1 MILVL
6 GVGVVGA
13 GLRFVPGSPFAPA
26 SANGSGTGEEEPT
39 PTPTPTPEPLPFRAA
54 EVSAASLNTKG
65 FLSWAL
71 MDRRSGEIWGSANM
85 ASLSTT
91 MSMIKAWVA
100 ADYLRLHPDPSSSKL
115 TDLEKMVRDSDN
127 PAAERIY
134 VASGRA
140 ESIKRLVKICDLTD
154 SKPPA
159 SGYGFGYTQV
169 SAQDA
174 VRMGDCIAD
183 GRAAGEE
190 WTPKLLEW
198 MRGVRGVGDFGIRKA
213 LPPAQQTQVAIKNGW
228 DNWSEDKTY
237 RVSCLAIGDTWV
249 MAVLQRYPSQNQ
261 WDAELNHTA
270 QICQDTA
277 TALLNPEATAG

>member
-1 MILVL
+1 VILIL
-6 GVGVVGA
+6 GISVVGA
-13 GLRFVPGSPFAPA
+13 GMRFLPSSPFAPTA
-26 SANGSGTGEEEPT
+26 AGGPEPGEEEPT
-39 PTPTPTPEPLPFRAA
+39 PTPTPTPEPLPFQVAD
-54 EVSAASLNTKG
+54 VSAASLNTKG

-71 MDRRSGEIWGSANM
+71 MDRRSGEIWGSTNM
-85 ASLSTT
+85 TALSTT

-115 TDLEKMVRDSDN
+115 DDLEKMVRDSDN

-140 ESIKRLVKICDLTD
+140 ESIKRLIRICNLSN

-169 SAQDA
+169 SAQDS

-183 GRAAGEE
+183 GRAAGDD
-190 WTPKLLEW
+190 WTPQVLEW

-213 LPPAQQTQVAIKNGW
+213 LPQAQQSQVAIKNGW
-228 DNWSEDKTY
+228 DIWVEDKTY
-237 RVSCLAIGDTWV
+237 RVSCLAIGDTWA
-249 MAVLQRYPSQNQ
+249 MAVLQRYPSQSQ
-261 WDAELNHTA
+261 WETELNHTA
-270 QICQDTA
+270 QICQDA
-277 TALLNPEATAG
+277 AAALLNPKAAAG